1 VLTNIHFERTGRKK
15 GLSNCTLRNASTSPP
30 YLTVPSPNKMRS
42 YLFKLVV
49 VVVAVVV
56 VVVVVLGDWIKSLF
70 HNWSKVSGVLYR
82 EAKED
87 KVSREVITWYT
98 QTSPDTKVS

>member
-1 VLTNIHFERTGRKK
+1 MLTNIHFERTGRKK

-42 YLFKLVV
+42 YLFKLV
-49 VVVAVVV
+49 AVVV

-70 HNWSKVSGVLYR
+70 HNWSNVSGVLYR

>member
-1 VLTNIHFERTGRKK
+1 M
-15 GLSNCTLRNASTSPP
+15 
-30 YLTVPSPNKMRS
+30 PSPNKMRS
-42 YLFKLVV
+42 YLFKL
-49 VVVAVVV
+49 VVV

>member
-1 VLTNIHFERTGRKK
+1 MLTNIHFERTGRKK

-42 YLFKLVV
+42 YLFKL
-49 VVVAVVV
+49 VVV

>member
-1 VLTNIHFERTGRKK
+1 MLTNIHFERTGRKK

-42 YLFKLVV
+42 YLFKLV
-49 VVVAVVV
+49 VVV